1 MVYWSFWGMHVFW
14 WLFWALMVVLFFTAI
29 APASRVRARPD
40 DDPDTILRRR
50 YARGELSTAEF
61 EERLV
66 VLRRTSRET
75 APVGEAEPSSR
86 ETAPVREPEP
96 SSRAPTPP
104 PGATPVPSPT

>member
-29 APASRVRARPD
+29 APASRSRVRVE

-50 YARGELSTAEF
+50 YARGELSTAEY

-66 VLRRTSRET
+66 VLRRTHRESGPLREPEPRSRET
-75 APVGEAEPSSR
+75 A
-86 ETAPVREPEP
+86 
-96 SSRAPTPP
+96 PP
-104 PGATPVPSPT
+104 PGATPAPSAT